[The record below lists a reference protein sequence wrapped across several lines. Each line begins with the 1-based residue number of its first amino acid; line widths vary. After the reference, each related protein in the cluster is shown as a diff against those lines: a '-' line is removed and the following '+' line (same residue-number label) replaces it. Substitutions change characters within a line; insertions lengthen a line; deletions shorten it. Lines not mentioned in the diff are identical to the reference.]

1 MKVAGYI
8 FRSLGYYRV
17 AYLGVLLGAI
27 LGATVLLGALFAGD
41 SVEKSL
47 RQIGANRTGQATH
60 LIASGDRFFRQ
71 ELAADLARGAPVR
84 IAPVLYAR
92 GTATT
97 ATGRGTA
104 NQVQLVG
111 VTDAFWQLAP
121 TPTSVPLDALKST
134 VAINGALG
142 RRLGIKVGDT
152 LIVRLQK
159 PGILSG
165 NAPIAG
171 GETTLESVRCV
182 VAAIVDDA
190 AFGRFSLETTQ
201 VAQPSVFLPIQLL
214 QDRIK
219 QPARANLMLI
229 DAGKAEIDLTRLL
242 AATVQL
248 ADYGLAL
255 KWNETAKAFDLTAT
269 RVFLEHSVATAV
281 TAAVP
286 TAQPVLSYL
295 VNEFR
300 VGDKSTP
307 YSIGTAT
314 TSAAAP
320 FLPADLG
327 PREIVL
333 NRWLADDLA
342 AKPGDDVRLT
352 YFQAGTSGALLEQS
366 STFRVR
372 SITPLEG
379 LAADRAWMPDFPGI
393 SDVDSPGDWDPG
405 LPLDLGKIRPQ
416 DDRYWETYRG
426 APKAFLS
433 LEAGRA
439 IWSTRWGTATALRI
453 PSEQARAT
461 ELTRI
466 LLGALRPEMNQLLV
480 RNFQAQAADAASS
493 PVDFGGL
500 FVGMSF
506 FLIIAALGLVAM
518 LFQFV
523 LRQRNREDALLG
535 AVGLS
540 APQLLRWRMLEGVVL
555 LLLGCGLGLPLA
567 ILYTRGIL
575 RFLES
580 IWAGQG
586 AGATFIFAAK
596 PGSIATGAL
605 IFLVLSLL
613 AIWLAIRKQTRT
625 ALSIRLAAQTED
637 VTSPVKVRRTSLRV
651 AIIAALIGIGAVAVS
666 GRGLPAQGAF
676 YLAGFALLTTG
687 IAICR
692 WWMARSTPTRADAQ
706 LDPSYLGALNIKAR
720 RSRSLTVVGLIATA
734 VFMVLSVASFRK
746 RVGAD
751 WLQPAS
757 GTGGFALWL
766 ETTSALNP
774 ARDGRS
780 PGFELFEPYA
790 ADLKE
795 IVPLRAGV
803 GDNANCFN
811 LNSTAQPRLLAVDA
825 AQLAA
830 RKAFR
835 LKVPG
840 APDPRAPS
848 WTTLQAPTADGLIP
862 AFVDETT
869 LLWALKRKIGDVL
882 TYSDEAGKPFQVQIA
897 GTLPDS
903 ILQGYLL
910 LDERS
915 FMEKFPS
922 SPGYSMF
929 LLDARSHDQMDTL
942 RSRLEVSARDVGGR
956 VEITRDVLAAFHE
969 IENTYI
975 AIFNVLGSLGVVLG
989 SFGLAIVV
997 ARNLRERRGEFA
1009 VMTAIGIPRPVLAR
1023 LVFSEFSRLVL
1034 WGISIGAIA
1043 SAVAVWPNLT
1053 TLPAAATLGL
1063 VGGLLAGIIA
1073 VNLASGWLI
1082 FRWSL
1087 RDLRPGLE
1095 QVAA

>member
-1 MKVAGYI
+1 MKVTGYI
-8 FRSLGYYRV
+8 VRSLIFYRV
-17 AYLGVLLGAI
+17 AYLGALLGAI
-27 LGATVLLGALFAGD
+27 LGAMVLLGALFAGD

-60 LIASGDRFFRQ
+60 LIASGDRFFRA
-71 ELAADLARGAPVR
+71 ELAGDLARTAPLRV
-84 IAPVLYAR
+84 APVLYAR
-92 GTATT
+92 GNASP
-97 ATGRGTA
+97 ATGRGTV

-121 TPTSVPLDALKST
+121 TPTSVPLDSLKST
-134 VAINGALG
+134 VAINAPLAG
-142 RRLGIKVGDT
+142 RLGIGVGDT

-159 PGILSG
+159 PGILAG
-165 NAPIAG
+165 NAPVAG
-171 GETTLESVRCV
+171 GESTIESLRCT

-201 VAQPSVFLPIQLL
+201 VAQPSVFLPIELL
-214 QDRIK
+214 QERIQ
-219 QPARANLMLI
+219 QPGKANLLLI
-229 DAGKAEIDLTRLL
+229 DTAKANIDLPRLL

-248 ADYGLAL
+248 GDYGLAL
-255 KWNETAKAFDLTAT
+255 KWNETAGTFDLTAT
-269 RVFLEHSVATAV
+269 RIFIEENVVSAV
-281 TAAVP
+281 TSALP
-286 TAQPVLSYL
+286 QAQPVLSYL

-300 VGDKSTP
+300 VGEKSTP

-314 TSAAAP
+314 TAAAAP

-327 PREIVL
+327 PKEIVL

-342 AKPGDDVRLT
+342 ARPGDEVRVT
-352 YFQAGTSGALLEQS
+352 YFQAGAAGALIEQNA
-366 STFRVR
+366 TFRVR
-372 SITPLEG
+372 AITPLEG
-379 LAADRAWMPDFPGI
+379 LAADRAWMPEFPGI
-393 SDVDSPGDWDPG
+393 SDVENTSDWDPG

-433 LEAGRA
+433 LEAGRSL
-439 IWSTRWGTATALRI
+439 WSTRWGTATALRI
-453 PSEQARAT
+453 PAERTREAEIVAT
-461 ELTRI
+461 VRR
-466 LLGALRPEMNQLLV
+466 ALRPEMNQLAV
-480 RNFQAQAADAASS
+480 RDFQASAASAASS

-506 FLIIAALGLVAM
+506 FLILAALGLVAM

-540 APQLLRWRMLEGVVL
+540 ASQLLRWRLLEGAVL
-555 LLLGCGLGLPLA
+555 LLVGCGVGLGLAL
-567 ILYTRGIL
+567 LYTRGIL

-580 IWAGQG
+580 IWAGQS
-586 AGATFIFAAK
+586 AGSTFLFAAK
-596 PGSIATGAL
+596 PASIAVGAL
-605 IFLVLSLL
+605 VFLVLSLL

-637 VTSPVKVRRTSLRV
+637 ITPLVRVRRTSVLLAV
-651 AIIAALIGIGAVAVS
+651 IAAVIGVGAVAVS

-692 WWMARSTPTRADAQ
+692 WWLARTSPTPPDTQ
-706 LDPSYLGALNIKAR
+706 LNPAYLGGLNVKAR

-746 RVGAD
+746 QVGAD
-751 WLQPAS
+751 WLRPNS
-757 GTGGFALWL
+757 GTGGFALWV
-766 ETTSALNP
+766 ETTSPLNP

-780 PGFELFEPYA
+780 QGFELFEPYA
-790 ADLKE
+790 KDLGE
-795 IVPLRAGV
+795 IVPVRAGV

-811 LNSTAQPRLLAVDA
+811 LNSTSQPRLLALEA
-825 AQLAA
+825 AKLAT
-830 RKAFR
+830 RQAFR
-835 LKVPG
+835 PKVPG
-840 APDPRAPS
+840 ATDAAAAWNALRIARPDGA
-848 WTTLQAPTADGLIP
+848 IP
-862 AFVDETT
+862 ALVDETT
-869 LLWALKRKIGDVL
+869 LLWALKRKVGDVL
-882 TYSDEAGKPFQVQIA
+882 NYTDESGKPFQVQIV

-903 ILQGYLL
+903 IFQGYLL
-910 LDERS
+910 VDETA
-915 FMEKFPS
+915 FVAKFPS
-922 SPGYSMF
+922 NSGYSIF
-929 LLDARSHDQMDTL
+929 LADARQPDQIAAL
-942 RSRLEVSARDVGGR
+942 RSRLEVSARDAGGR
-956 VEITRDVLAAFHE
+956 VDVTRDVLAAFHQ

-1009 VMTAIGIPRPVLAR
+1009 VMTAIGIPRAVLAR
-1023 LVFSEFSRLVL
+1023 LVFSEFSRLVV
-1034 WGISIGAIA
+1034 WGIGIGAIA
-1043 SAVAVWPNLT
+1043 SAVAVWPNVT
-1053 TLPAAATLGL
+1053 TLPPTATLLL
-1063 VGGLLAGIIA
+1063 VGGLLAGIVV

-1095 QVAA
+1095 QVGA

>member
-1 MKVAGYI
+1 MKAAGYI
-8 FRSLGYYRV
+8 FRSLGYYRI

-27 LGATVLLGALFAGD
+27 LGAMVLLGALFAGD

-60 LIASGDRFFRQ
+60 LIASGDRFFRT
-71 ELAADLARGAPVR
+71 ELAADLARAAPVR

-92 GTATT
+92 GTATP
-97 ATGRGTA
+97 ASGRGTA

-134 VAINGALG
+134 VAINGPLA
-142 RRLGIKVGDT
+142 RRLSIQIGDT

-165 NAPIAG
+165 NAPVAG
-171 GETTLESVRCV
+171 GESTLESLRCV

-219 QPARANLMLI
+219 QPANANLLLI
-229 DAGKAEIDLTRLL
+229 DTGKAEVDLTRLL
-242 AATVQL
+242 ADTVQL

-255 KWNETAKAFDLTAT
+255 KWHEAAAAFDLTAT
-269 RVFLEHSVATAV
+269 RIFLEQSVATAV
-281 TAAVP
+281 TAALP

-314 TSAAAP
+314 TSQAAP

-333 NRWLADDLA
+333 NQWLADDLA
-342 AKPGDDVRLT
+342 ATPGDDVRLT
-352 YFQAGTSGALLEQS
+352 YFQSGDAGALIEQTA
-366 STFRVR
+366 TFRVR
-372 SITPLEG
+372 SIIPLEG
-379 LAADRAWMPDFPGI
+379 LAADRGWMPDFPGI
-393 SDVDSPGDWDPG
+393 SDVDSTSDWDPG
-405 LPLDLGKIRPQ
+405 LPLDLGKIRGQ
-416 DDRYWETYRG
+416 DDRYWENYRG

-433 LEAGRA
+433 LAAGRA
-439 IWSTRWGTATALRI
+439 MWSTRWGTLTALRI
-453 PSEQARAT
+453 PAERSHEPELART
-461 ELTRI
+461 I
-466 LLGALRPEMNQLLV
+466 LRALRPEMNQLLV
-480 RNFQAQAADAASS
+480 RNFQANAADAASS

-540 APQLLRWRMLEGVVL
+540 ASQLLRWRLLEGLVL

-596 PGSIATGAL
+596 PSSIATGAL
-605 IFLVLSLL
+605 IFLVLSLF

-637 VTSPVKVRRTSLRV
+637 ISSPEKVRRTSVVV
-651 AIIAALIGIGAVAVS
+651 AVIAAAIGIAAVAAS
-666 GRGLPAQGAF
+666 GRGMPAQGAF
-676 YLAGFALLTTG
+676 YLAGFALLTSG

-692 WWMARSTPTRADAQ
+692 WWMARTTASNADAQ
-706 LDPSYLGALNIKAR
+706 LDPRYLGALNVKAR
-720 RSRSLTVVGLIATA
+720 RSRSLTVIGLIATA

-746 RVGAD
+746 QVGAD
-751 WLQPAS
+751 WLQPNS

-774 ARDGRS
+774 ARDGRTK
-780 PGFELFEPYA
+780 GFELFEPYA
-790 ADLKE
+790 ADLGE

-811 LNSTAQPRLLAVDA
+811 LNSTSQPRLLAVDVA
-825 AQLAA
+825 KLAA
-830 RKAFR
+830 RAAFR
-835 LKVPG
+835 LKIPS
-840 APDPRAPS
+840 APDAGSAS
-848 WTTLQAPTADGLIP
+848 WNALQELTPGGLIP

-882 TYSDEAGKPFQVQIA
+882 TYPDEGGKPFQIQII

-910 LDERS
+910 VDERA
-915 FMEKFPS
+915 FVEKFPS
-922 SPGYSMF
+922 NPGYSMF
-929 LLDARSHDQMDTL
+929 LIDARSPGKIDTL
-942 RSRLEVSARDVGGR
+942 RSGLETSARDVGGR

-989 SFGLAIVV
+989 SFGLAIVI

-1009 VMTAIGIPRPVLAR
+1009 VMTAIGIPRAVLGR

-1043 SAVAVWPNLT
+1043 SAVAVWPNVT
-1053 TLPAAATLGL
+1053 TLPATATLVL
-1063 VGGLLAGIIA
+1063 VGGLLAGIVA

-1082 FRWSL
+1082 FRWAL

-1095 QVAA
+1095 QVGA